1 MIIYNSKFQIVINSG
16 ASWLNPE
23 LQKKGTGNREQGAG
37 GNREQGTGN
46 REQGGTGGNREQGT
60 NKKF

>member
-1 MIIYNSKFQIVINSG
+1 MMIYNSKFQIVINSG

-23 LQKKGTGNREQGAG
+23 LQKKGTGNREQGT

-46 REQGGTGGNREQGT
+46 REQGTGNREQGT
-60 NKKF
+60 GNR